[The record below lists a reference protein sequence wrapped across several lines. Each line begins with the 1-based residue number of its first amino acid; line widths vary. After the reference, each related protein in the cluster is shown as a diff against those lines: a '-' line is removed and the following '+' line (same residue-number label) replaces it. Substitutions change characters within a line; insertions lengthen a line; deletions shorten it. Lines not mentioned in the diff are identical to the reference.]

1 MEMEADLRRF
11 SMLGGKAYTLLVTSE
26 ISVGKLGKEDGGS
39 MRVFEWPVLIIWYA
53 QLRDTMLL
61 GFTG

>member
-1 MEMEADLRRF
+1 MEIEADLRRF

-39 MRVFEWPVLIIWYA
+39 MRVFEWPTSQIKNLME
-53 QLRDTMLL
+53 TC
-61 GFTG
+61 T